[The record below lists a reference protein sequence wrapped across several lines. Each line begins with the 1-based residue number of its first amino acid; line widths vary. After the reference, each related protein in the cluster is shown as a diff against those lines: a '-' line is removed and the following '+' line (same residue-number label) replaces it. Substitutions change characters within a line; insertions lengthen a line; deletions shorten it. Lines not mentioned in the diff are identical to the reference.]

1 VVSPRR
7 ALERLA
13 YLYAPRMIP
22 AALCVLY
29 AFLAV
34 RAVAVHDG
42 KNHVPLKVLDGH
54 ERGSNGLVGHD

>member
-1 VVSPRR
+1 MVSPRR
-7 ALERLA
+7 ALERLT
-13 YLYAPRMIP
+13 YLYAPGMIS

-42 KNHVPLKVLDGH
+42 KNHVPLKVLDEH
-54 ERGSNGLVGHD
+54 ERRSDGFVGHD